1 MDKMDLEKI
10 GYFLYMQ
17 QMEEEQ
23 KAQEEQQES
32 DGEANADP

>member
-23 KAQEEQQES
+23 NAQEELQES
-32 DGEANADP
+32 DGEEDANA

>member
-23 KAQEEQQES
+23 KAQEEQQDS
-32 DGEANADP
+32 DGEEDANA

>member
-17 QMEEEQ
+17 QMEGGCDYSFIRGLKQ
-23 KAQEEQQES
+23 IVYGAC
-32 DGEANADP
+32 